1 MTRHAA
7 SACDSDDRW
16 GGVPR
21 TTCLGSAVPQ
31 LPRGRHSAQLKRKLY
46 RYLTFSVTAHKYAA
60 KTRFWLYRYVLTVT
74 RIDIYFPRI
83 LSPATV

>member
-21 TTCLGSAVPQ
+21 TTCLGSAGPY
-31 LPRGRHSAQLKRKLY
+31 LGRHSAQLKRTMY
-46 RYLTFSVTAHKYAA
+46 RYRSSRNAAHKYAA
-60 KTRFWLYRYVLTVT
+60 KTRF
-74 RIDIYFPRI
+74 
-83 LSPATV
+83 

>member
-21 TTCLGSAVPQ
+21 TTCLGSAGPY
-31 LPRGRHSAQLKRKLY
+31 LGRHSAQLKRTCTDTGVPVIRHINMPLKQGFDCIGTCLLS
-46 RYLTFSVTAHKYAA
+46 RGSTS
-60 KTRFWLYRYVLTVT
+60 
-74 RIDIYFPRI
+74 IPRI
-83 LSPATV
+83 LSPVTV